1 MNQYELLGLVKMNL
15 QLAGTAFD
23 DYLTTLIIP
32 AAEAAIRQE
41 GITLDLSD
49 MGDCNLVV
57 MYAAYLY
64 RKRAESTVNGN
75 LSWAA
80 GMPRMLR
87 YALNNRLFSQKMKT
101 ETDGGGGA

>member
-1 MNQYELLGLVKMNL
+1 MTNDELLELTKMNL
-15 QLAGTAFD
+15 QIASSAFD
-23 DYLTTLIIP
+23 DYLTALIIP
-32 AAEAAIRQE
+32 AAKSAIEQE

-49 MGDCNLVV
+49 IGDCNLVV

-87 YALNNRLFSQKMKT
+87 YALNNRLFSQKMS
-101 ETDGGGGA
+101 ESTDTSGGA